1 VRACASLAPQIER
14 LSERVLLSTLPAQID
29 GQLVVGLSSDTLS
42 PLGIEPQGTFLI
54 SGPAGSGRSSAL
66 LTLAQSMRRL
76 DPTAE
81 LYHVGNPRSKM
92 AKLPWWTGTFTGP
105 DSADRLV
112 TLAATLALQV
122 TSQSTVAVFVENIA
136 ELASTAAEAAL
147 TDLIKLCLAEN
158 WLFVAEGETS
168 TLSGS
173 YGLLALAKSSRAG
186 LALQPDSGDGIT
198 IFRTPF
204 PSRLNRA
211 DFPPGR
217 ALLVG
222 RGTTSVVQVGLP
234 EDS

>member
-1 VRACASLAPQIER
+1 V
-14 LSERVLLSTLPAQID
+14 
-29 GQLVVGLSSDTLS
+29 
-42 PLGIEPQGTFLI
+42 
-54 SGPAGSGRSSAL
+54 
-66 LTLAQSMRRL
+66 
-76 DPTAE
+76 E
-81 LYHVGNPRSKM
+81 LYHVGNPRSRL
-92 AKLPWWTGTFTGP
+92 APLPWWTRSITGP
-105 DSADRLV
+105 DSAEHLGA
-112 TLAATLALQV
+112 LAASLALQV
-122 TSQSTVAVFVENIA
+122 TTKSKVALFVENIS
-136 ELASTAAEAAL
+136 ELAGTAAETTLA
-147 TDLIKLCLAEN
+147 DLVKLCLAEN

-198 IFRTPF
+198 VFRTPF

-222 RGTTSVVQVGLP
+222 RGTTSVVQLGLP